1 LGRFDADLGNGL
13 RVFERE
19 AGMSAPNSTE
29 AITSSFDGDFWAAL
43 DTIPAV
49 ATCYLADGTPEFVSR
64 NWRDYTGLTLNDFV
78 GHRWG
83 VAIHPDDMTKL
94 ISQWRAH
101 LKTGQPFT
109 IEHRLRRVDGEYR
122 WFQFAA
128 QPFPEGA
135 GRIIRWYGI
144 HTDIEDRKRADEA
157 FRDSEQRF
165 RAFNEATSDWYW
177 ETGPD
182 HRFTYM
188 PDERPFFDSIA
199 APTRI
204 GLTRWEVAADLES
217 EPEKW
222 KAHIATLNA
231 HKTFRD
237 FLYRVL
243 LSDDSM
249 AYISVSGIPRYDA
262 QGRFLGYR
270 GGGTDVTSA
279 VRSEHA
285 RKALRQAQAELAHVT
300 RVTTLGELTAS
311 IAHEVNQPLTGAVGS
326 STACLRWLD
335 KNPPRLDEV
344 RASVEAIIHD
354 CNRASEIIA
363 RIRALAN
370 KTDTR
375 MNALDINSVVSES
388 IELMSR
394 ELNNH
399 GATLTQ
405 ELASGIPPVVGDR
418 VQLQQ
423 VIINLII
430 NGIEATEKVPDE
442 ARTILVRSGRSLG
455 DEAFVEIQDF
465 GTGIDPEHIDKLF
478 DAFFTTKPK
487 GLGMGLSI
495 SRSIIE
501 AHDGRLTV
509 TTTGKMGTTI
519 RIALPLQ
526 QKKRTGGIIES
537 HPPRATISR
546 RVTAEGRDE

>member
-1 LGRFDADLGNGL
+1 
-13 RVFERE
+13 
-19 AGMSAPNSTE
+19 MSAPNPPDAT
-29 AITSSFDGDFWAAL
+29 TSSFDSDFWAAL

-49 ATCYLADGTPEFVSR
+49 ATYYLPDGTPEFVSR

-78 GHRWG
+78 GHRSG
-83 VAIHPDDMTKL
+83 SVHPDDVTGL
-94 ISQWRAH
+94 TSQWRTNIT
-101 LKTGQPFT
+101 LGGPFT
-109 IEHRLRRVDGEYR
+109 VEHRLRRADGEYR

-128 QPFPEGA
+128 QPLSSNSGS
-135 GRIIRWYGI
+135 IIRWYGV
-144 HTDIEDRKRADEA
+144 HTDIEDRKRAEEA
-157 FRDSEQRF
+157 LRDSEQRF

-199 APTRI
+199 APKRI
-204 GLTRWEVAADLES
+204 GLTRWEVAVDVELN
-217 EPEKW
+217 PEKW
-222 KAHIATLNA
+222 KAHIATLEA
-231 HKTFRD
+231 HESFHD
-237 FLYRVL
+237 FVYRIL
-243 LSDDSM
+243 LNDDSI

-262 QGRFLGYR
+262 KGSFLGYG

-279 VRSEHA
+279 VRSENSS
-285 RKALRQAQAELAHVT
+285 KALRKAQAELAHVT
-300 RVTTLGELTAS
+300 RITTLGELTAS
-311 IAHEVNQPLTGAVGS
+311 IAHEVNQPLAGAVGS
-326 STACLRWLD
+326 GTACLRWLD

-344 RASVEAIIHD
+344 RTSVEAIIHD
-354 CNRASEIIA
+354 CNRASGIIA

-375 MNALDINSVVSES
+375 MDALDINSVVSES
-388 IELMSR
+388 IELINR

-399 GATLTQ
+399 AAGLTQ
-405 ELASGIPPVVGDR
+405 ELGSGIPQVLGDR

-430 NGIEATEKVPDE
+430 NGVEAMEKLPDE
-442 ARTILVRSGRSLG
+442 GRMILIRSGRRHA

-465 GTGIDPEHIDKLF
+465 GAGIDPEHIDKLF

-487 GLGMGLSI
+487 GLGMGLSV

-509 TTTGKMGTTI
+509 ATTGKAGTTI
-519 RIALPLQ
+519 RIVLPLQ
-526 QKKRTGGIIES
+526 QKKRAGGIIE
-537 HPPRATISR
+537 PRSSPATTGHG
-546 RVTAEGRDE
+546 VTFEGRDG

>member
-1 LGRFDADLGNGL
+1 
-13 RVFERE
+13 
-19 AGMSAPNSTE
+19 MSAPNPTGV
-29 AITSSFDGDFWAAL
+29 APTSFDDDFWTVL

-49 ATCYLADGTPEFVSR
+49 TTCYLADGAPEFVNR
-64 NWRDYTGLTLNDFV
+64 AWREYTGLTLKDVV

-83 VAIHPDDMTKL
+83 VAIHPDNMAKL

-101 LKTGQPFT
+101 LKTGRAFT
-109 IEHRLRRVDGEYR
+109 IEHRLRRADGEYR
-122 WFQFAA
+122 WFQFAV
-128 QPFPEGA
+128 QPLPA
-135 GRIIRWYGI
+135 VSGRIIRWYGV
-144 HTDIEDRKRADEA
+144 HTDIEDRKRAEEA
-157 FRDSEQRF
+157 LRDSELRF

-204 GLTRWEVAADLES
+204 GLTRWEIAADVAS

-222 KAHIATLNA
+222 SVHIAAVGA
-231 HKTFRD
+231 HEPFRD
-237 FLYRVL
+237 FVYRVL
-243 LSDDSM
+243 LNDGSM

-279 VRSEHA
+279 VHSEIS
-285 RKALRQAQAELAHVT
+285 RTALRKAQAELAHVT
-300 RVTTLGELTAS
+300 RITTLGELTAS
-311 IAHEVNQPLTGAVGS
+311 IAHEVNQPLAGAIGS
-326 STACLRWLD
+326 GTACLRWLNKD
-335 KNPPRLDEV
+335 PPRLDEV
-344 RASVEAIIHD
+344 RSSVEAIIND

-363 RIRALAN
+363 RIRALAK
-370 KTDTR
+370 KTDVK
-375 MNALDINSVVSES
+375 MVALDINSVISES
-388 IELMSR
+388 IALVNR

-399 GATLTQ
+399 NATLKQ
-405 ELASGIPPVVGDR
+405 ELAPEIPLVIGDR

-423 VIINLII
+423 VIINLIM
-430 NGIEATEKVPDE
+430 NGVEAMETVLDEK
-442 ARTILVRSGRSLG
+442 RTIVVRSGRSPG
-455 DEAFVEIQDF
+455 DEAFVEVQDF
-465 GTGIDPEHIDKLF
+465 GVGIDPEHINRLF

-509 TTTGKMGTTI
+509 PATGKVGTTI

-526 QKKRTGGIIES
+526 QKKRAGGINEPHSSPARTDHRI
-537 HPPRATISR
+537 TC
-546 RVTAEGRDE
+546 EGRDE

>member
-1 LGRFDADLGNGL
+1 MSPPNPGEVTRSGFDD
-13 RVFERE
+13 
-19 AGMSAPNSTE
+19 
-29 AITSSFDGDFWAAL
+29 DFWAAL
-43 DTIPAV
+43 DTMPAF
-49 ATCYLADGTPEFVSR
+49 ATCYLADGTPEFVNR
-64 NWRDYTGLTLNDFV
+64 TWRDYTGLTLTDLV
-78 GHRWG
+78 DHRWG
-83 VAIHPDDMTKL
+83 GAIHPDDMTRL
-94 ISQWRAH
+94 VSQWRAH
-101 LKTGQPFT
+101 LKTGRSFT
-109 IEHRLRRVDGEYR
+109 SEHRLRRADGAYR
-122 WFQFAA
+122 WFQLAA
-128 QPFPEGA
+128 QPFPAGT
-135 GRIIRWYGI
+135 GRISRWYGI
-144 HTDIEDRKRADEA
+144 HTDVEDLKRAEEA
-157 FRDSEQRF
+157 LRDSEQRF
-165 RAFNEATSDWYW
+165 RAFNEATADWYW

-204 GLTRWEVAADLES
+204 GLTRWEVAADVES
-217 EPEKW
+217 EPQKW
-222 KAHIATLNA
+222 KAHIATLKA
-231 HKTFRD
+231 HETFRD

-243 LSDDSM
+243 LNDGSM

-270 GGGTDVTSA
+270 GGGTDMTSA
-279 VRSEHA
+279 VRSEQA
-285 RKALRQAQAELAHVT
+285 RKALRRAQAELAHVT
-300 RVTTLGELTAS
+300 RITTLGELTAS
-311 IAHEVNQPLTGAVGS
+311 IAHEVNQPLAGAVGS
-326 STACLRWLD
+326 STACLRWLNKD
-335 KNPPRLDEV
+335 PPRLDEV

-370 KTDTR
+370 KTDTG
-375 MNALDINSVVSES
+375 MDELNINSVVSES

-405 ELASGIPPVVGDR
+405 ELASGIPAIVGDR

-442 ARTILVRSGRSLG
+442 VRTILVRSGRSLA

-478 DAFFTTKPK
+478 DAFFTTKAK

-495 SRSIIE
+495 SRSIVE

-509 TTTGKMGTTI
+509 ITTGKTGTVI
-519 RIALPLQ
+519 RMALPLQ
-526 QKKRTGGIIES
+526 QKKRTGGIIDP

-546 RVTAEGRDE
+546 RVTSEGRDE

>member
-1 LGRFDADLGNGL
+1 
-13 RVFERE
+13 
-19 AGMSAPNSTE
+19 MSAPNPPDAT
-29 AITSSFDGDFWAAL
+29 TSSFDSDFWAAL

-49 ATCYLADGTPEFVSR
+49 ATCYLPDGTPEFVSR

-78 GHRWG
+78 GHRSG
-83 VAIHPDDMTKL
+83 SVHPDDVTGL
-94 ISQWRAH
+94 TSQWRTNIT
-101 LKTGQPFT
+101 LGGPFT
-109 IEHRLRRVDGEYR
+109 VEHRLRRADGEYR
-122 WFQFAA
+122 WFQFVA
-128 QPFPEGA
+128 QPLSSNS
-135 GRIIRWYGI
+135 GRIIRWYGV
-144 HTDIEDRKRADEA
+144 HTDIEDRKRAEEA
-157 FRDSEQRF
+157 LRDSEQRF

-188 PDERPFFDSIA
+188 PDDRPFFDSIA

-204 GLTRWEVAADLES
+204 GLTRWEVAADVES

-222 KAHIATLNA
+222 KAHIATLTA
-231 HKTFRD
+231 QETFRD

-243 LSDDSM
+243 LNDDTM
-249 AYISVSGIPRYDA
+249 AYISVSGIPRYDT

-279 VRSEHA
+279 IRSEHS

-311 IAHEVNQPLTGAVGS
+311 IAHEVNQPLAGAVGS

-335 KNPPRLDEV
+335 KDPPRLDEV
-344 RASVEAIIHD
+344 RTSVAAIIHD
-354 CNRASEIIA
+354 CNRASDIIA

-370 KTDTR
+370 KTDTK
-375 MNALDINSVVSES
+375 MDTLDINSVVSES
-388 IELMSR
+388 VELISR

-405 ELASGIPPVVGDR
+405 ELASGLPPIGGDR

-423 VIINLII
+423 VFINLIM
-430 NGIEATEKVPDE
+430 NGVEAMGDAPNDE
-442 ARTILVRSGRSLG
+442 QTIVIRSGIGLA
-455 DEAFVEIQDF
+455 DEVYIDIQDF
-465 GTGIDPEHIDKLF
+465 GAGIEPRHFEKLF

-487 GLGMGLSI
+487 GLGMGLSV
-495 SRSIIE
+495 SRSIID

-509 TTTGKMGTTI
+509 TATGKAGTTI
-519 RIALPLQ
+519 RIALPSHH
-526 QKKRTGGIIES
+526 KKPTGGIS
-537 HPPRATISR
+537 RSLPPRATISR
-546 RVTAEGRDE
+546 RVTAEGRDD

>member
-1 LGRFDADLGNGL
+1 
-13 RVFERE
+13 
-19 AGMSAPNSTE
+19 MSAPDRPDAS
-29 AITSSFDGDFWAAL
+29 TSSFESDFWAAL
-43 DTIPAV
+43 NTIPAV
-49 ATCYLADGTPEFVSR
+49 ATYYLADGTPEFVSR
-64 NWRDYTGLTLNDFV
+64 SWRDYTGLTLNDFV
-78 GHRWG
+78 SQRWG
-83 VAIHPDDMTKL
+83 AAIHSDDMTAL
-94 ISQWRAH
+94 ISQWQAH
-101 LKTGQPFT
+101 LKTGRPFA
-109 IEHRLRRVDGEYR
+109 IEHRLRRADGEYR
-122 WFQFAA
+122 RFQFAA
-128 QPFPEGA
+128 QPSSNDS
-135 GRIIRWYGI
+135 GRITRWYGVY
-144 HTDIEDRKRADEA
+144 TDIEDRKRAEEA
-157 FRDSEQRF
+157 LRDSEQRF

-204 GLTRWEVAADLES
+204 GLTRWEVAADVES

-222 KAHIATLNA
+222 KAHIGTLKA
-231 HKTFRD
+231 HETFRD

-243 LSDDSM
+243 LNDGSM

-262 QGRFLGYR
+262 QGNFLGYR

-285 RKALRQAQAELAHVT
+285 RKALRQAQSELAHVT

-335 KNPPRLDEV
+335 KDPPRLDEV
-344 RASVEAIIHD
+344 RTSVEAIIHD

-375 MNALDINSVVSES
+375 MDPLDINSVVAES
-388 IELMSR
+388 AELISR
-394 ELNNH
+394 ELNNR

-405 ELASGIPPVVGDR
+405 ELSPGLSSILGDR

-423 VIINLII
+423 VIINLIM
-430 NGIEATEKVPDE
+430 NGVDAMDE
-442 ARTILVRSGRSLG
+442 FSDRERTIVVRSGSGLA
-455 DEAFVEIQDF
+455 DEAFVDIQDF
-465 GTGIDPEHIDKLF
+465 GTGIEPNHLDKLF

-487 GLGMGLSI
+487 GLGMGLSV

-501 AHDGRLTV
+501 AHEGRLTV
-509 TTTGKMGTTI
+509 ATTGKAGTTI

-526 QKKRTGGIIES
+526 QKKRTGGISETL
-537 HPPRATISR
+537 PPRSTISR

>member
-1 LGRFDADLGNGL
+1 
-13 RVFERE
+13 
-19 AGMSAPNSTE
+19 MSPPNPGEVT
-29 AITSSFDGDFWAAL
+29 TSSFDNDFWAAL
-43 DTIPAV
+43 DTVPAV
-49 ATCYLADGTPEFVSR
+49 ATCYLADGTPEFVNR
-64 NWRDYTGLTLNDFV
+64 TWRDYTGLTLNDLA
-78 GHRWG
+78 GPRWG
-83 VAIHPDDMTKL
+83 VAIHPDDTARAD
-94 ISQWRAH
+94 SQWRAY
-101 LKTGQPFT
+101 LKTGQAFT
-109 IEHRLRRVDGEYR
+109 SEHRLRRADGEYR

-128 QPFPEGA
+128 QPFSGGT

-144 HTDIEDRKRADEA
+144 HTDIEDRKRAEEA
-157 FRDSEQRF
+157 LRDSEQRF

-199 APTRI
+199 APKRI
-204 GLTRWEVAADLES
+204 GLTRWEVAVDVES

-222 KAHIATLNA
+222 KAHIAKLEA
-231 HKTFRD
+231 HETFRD
-237 FLYRVL
+237 FVYRVL
-243 LSDDSM
+243 LNDDSM
-249 AYISVSGIPRYDA
+249 AFISVSGIPKYDA

-279 VRSEHA
+279 VRSEIS
-285 RKALRQAQAELAHVT
+285 RSALRKAQAELAHVT

-311 IAHEVNQPLTGAVGS
+311 IAHEVNQPLAGAVGS
-326 STACLRWLD
+326 STACLRWLN
-335 KNPPRLDEV
+335 KSPPRLDEV
-344 RASVEAIIHD
+344 RSSVEAIIND
-354 CNRASEIIA
+354 CNRASEIIT

-370 KTDTR
+370 KTDTK
-375 MNALDINSVVSES
+375 MAALDINSVVSES
-388 IELMSR
+388 IALVNR

-399 GATLTQ
+399 NVTLRQ
-405 ELASGIPPVVGDR
+405 ELASGIPLVTGDR

-430 NGIEATEKVPDE
+430 NGVEAMETVLDGQ
-442 ARTILVRSGRSLG
+442 RTIVVRSGRNPG
-455 DEAFVEIQDF
+455 DEAFVEVEDF
-465 GTGIDPEHIDKLF
+465 GVGIDPEHINRLF

-509 TTTGKMGTTI
+509 ATTGKVGTTI

-526 QKKRTGGIIES
+526 QKKRAGGIIEPNS
-537 HPPRATISR
+537 SPATTGQRIAS
-546 RVTAEGRDE
+546 GGHDE